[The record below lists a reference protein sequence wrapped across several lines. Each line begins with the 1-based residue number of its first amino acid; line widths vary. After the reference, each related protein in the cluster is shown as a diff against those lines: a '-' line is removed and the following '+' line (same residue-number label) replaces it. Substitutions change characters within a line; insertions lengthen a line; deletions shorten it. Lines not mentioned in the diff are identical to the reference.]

1 MCLGVPARVVD
12 VDEQAALRAG
22 TVDFGGVR
30 RQVCLACVPDAVDG
44 DWVIVHAGI
53 AIARLDTDAAAER
66 LALLDAATSGPTAPG
81 GPPVP
86 GRPPAF
92 PPAAEA

>member
-30 RQVCLACVPDAVDG
+30 RQVCLACVPEAAAG

-66 LALLDAATSGPTAPG
+66 LALLDAVTAGPTAPG

-86 GRPPAF
+86 GPAPASPPA
-92 PPAAEA
+92 PGA

>member
-1 MCLGVPARVVD
+1 MCLGVPARVVE

-30 RQVCLACVPDAVDG
+30 RQVCLACVPDAAAG

-53 AIARLDTDAAAER
+53 AIVRLDADGAAER
-66 LALLDAATSGPTAPG
+66 LALLDSITTGPL
-81 GPPVP
+81 VP
-86 GRPPAF
+86 GRPPD
-92 PPAAEA
+92 PTPGTEA